1 MGVNQG
7 DLDRIVAAAEQ
18 LPPPEA
24 SYLEEDFVM
33 NLFETVLD
41 FQMPT
46 KAVVTAL
53 KRYRENRWDEIRTMD
68 DLDEVLARFS
78 DDQEG
83 NTAAA
88 QYLWGYDTWTRVGL
102 LRRLSEYFRSI
113 GVTDQKRLRYWASRA
128 DFKRDFQGQVK
139 GLGIAVFQ
147 WLVMRQGV
155 ETVKPDVHV
164 HRFVKG
170 VLGRGVSDEEA
181 IEIME
186 KAAECIGLK
195 AYELDWRVWEASR
208 GGALPYPRST
218 P

>member
-1 MGVNQG
+1 MGVSQG
-7 DLDRIVAAAEQ
+7 DVDRIVTAAEQ
-18 LPPPEA
+18 LPSPEA

-53 KRYRENRWDEIRTMD
+53 ERYREKRWDEIRTFD
-68 DLDEVLARFS
+68 DLDLVLARFP
-78 DDQEG
+78 DDQGG

-88 QYLWGYDTWTRVGL
+88 QYLWGYDLWTRVEL
-102 LRRLSEYFRSI
+102 LRRLSEYFHSI
-113 GVTDQKRLRYWASRA
+113 AVTDQERLRYWASRA
-128 DFKRDFQGQVK
+128 DFKRDFEGKVK

-155 ETVKPDVHV
+155 ETVKPDVHI
-164 HRFVKG
+164 HRFVKT

-181 IEIME
+181 IDIME
-186 KAAECIGLK
+186 QAAAQMGLK

-208 GGALPYPRST
+208 GGSLPYPD
-218 P
+218 